1 MIELRSLSWEFIL
14 FDGNFL
20 SMEIPFFSDLYY
32 YKDTGLLPALAR
44 NLWSVKLIL
53 GSPRLTLAFG
63 KHSQQTLKM
72 VKSIEESFGSP
83 SSENEVGALILMDRS
98 FDLASTLL
106 TSVTY
111 LGLLS
116 EVVDINIGTASL
128 GSAQTK
134 LDPNKDQVYGEVRD
148 KHFSDAFPTL
158 RNKAKL
164 LKSTFLFAKSKSE
177 FWFLSILKND

>member
-1 MIELRSLSWEFIL
+1 MF
-14 FDGNFL
+14 N
-20 SMEIPFFSDLYY
+20 DLYY
-32 YKDTGLLPALAR
+32 HKDTGLLPALAR
-44 NLWSVKLIL
+44 NLWSQKLIL
-53 GSPRLTLAFG
+53 GAPRLTISIG
-63 KHSQQTLKM
+63 KHSQHTLKM

-83 SSENEVGALILMDRS
+83 SGKNEIGALIVMDRS

-128 GSAQTK
+128 GGTQTK

-148 KHFSDAFPTL
+148 RHFSDAFPTL
-158 RNKAKL
+158 RAKAKL
-164 LKSTFLFAKSKSE
+164 LKCTFFLFQ
-177 FWFLSILKND
+177 ILAL